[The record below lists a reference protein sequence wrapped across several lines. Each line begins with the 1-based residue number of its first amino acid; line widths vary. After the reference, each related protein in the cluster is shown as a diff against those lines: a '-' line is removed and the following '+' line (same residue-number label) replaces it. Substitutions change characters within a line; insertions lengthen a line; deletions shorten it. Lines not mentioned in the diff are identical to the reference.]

1 MGKDNK
7 NKPQTIKR
15 QFLTSNP
22 FMYMGEEYPS
32 TTAWISDGNGNETE
46 GTVFADANG
55 QYYTTDS
62 NGNAMPVM
70 PVHTLDEVTVT
81 GPKRY
86 NALGDTFKKS
96 LATKPK
102 EYDTT
107 LMGLASGV
115 LDKLRGNNTYTYNPS
130 DPGSVRPYNP
140 DEVDWGKTRRSQN
153 KVVNALSGT
162 WGPVVSMAMA
172 PALASSMASAPLV
185 TMATLAGGA
194 AGGYAA
200 DKASEALTGR
210 DIGTNVA
217 MYTPLSPDLG
227 EMLNPGYFVGGT
239 YGNFVGNNLAKRG
252 RYTLNY
258 LTPASYGG
266 HYLDFP
272 LTLSKP
278 FYEKP
283 PTFYNGRKPAWY
295 SDYASKYGVD
305 AAEQR
310 FQNGLVWAGIP
321 EKEAAH
327 PMYIQNNDGSYRLA
341 PEGIGYKG
349 FSADALPDY
358 STQEADFFTRSG
370 IGGEH
375 SDYKELG
382 DWMGAKLMQFEDEQK
397 LNPQWM
403 VTDKI
408 KVRLP
413 EDSKLHNFFDNL
425 GGKPLDGIV
434 GYKPFTIKQNYV
446 HTGNKVYTL
455 YDDPSNSSYIPDFT
469 LLGK

>member
-1 MGKDNK
+1 MTIRKASKEQIQRNK
-7 NKPQTIKR
+7 QKQAYMKAAGYNVPQDGSWGPWQQSIWTK
-15 QFLTSNP
+15 LT
-22 FMYMGEEYPS
+22 
-32 TTAWISDGNGNETE
+32 TR
-46 GTVFADANG
+46 
-55 QYYTTDS
+55 
-62 NGNAMPVM
+62 
-70 PVHTLDEVTVT
+70 
-81 GPKRY
+81 PK
-86 NALGDTFKKS
+86 N
-96 LATKPK
+96 
-102 EYDTT
+102 YDTT
-107 LMGLASGV
+107 LVGLANG
-115 LDKLRGNNTYTYNPS
+115 LWDRITGNDTERYNPL
-130 DPGSVRPYNP
+130 DQGVVRTWRPEN
-140 DEVDWGKTRRSQN
+140 VDWGKTRRSQS
-153 KVVNALSGT
+153 KVVNAISGT
-162 WGPVVSMAMA
+162 WGPIVAMA
-172 PALASSMASAPLV
+172 TAPAAVGAAISAPL
-185 TMATLAGGA
+185 ATTATVAGGT
-194 AGGYAA
+194 AGGYTV

-210 DIGTNVA
+210 DFGTNVA
-217 MYTPLSPDLG
+217 MHTPLSPDLG
-227 EMLNPGYFVGGT
+227 EALNPGYFIGGT
-239 YGNFVGNNLAKRG
+239 YGNFVGNNLANRG

-258 LTPASYGG
+258 LTPASYEG
-266 HYLDFP
+266 HYLDLP
-272 LTLSKP
+272 LTVSKP
-278 FYEKP
+278 FYEKS

-295 SDYASKYGVD
+295 SDYASKYGID

-321 EKEAAH
+321 ENEAAH

-349 FSADALPDY
+349 FPADALPDY

-403 VTDKI
+403 LTDKI

-455 YDDPSNSSYIPDFT
+455 YDDPSNSNYIPDFT